1 MYALILQNH
10 FFSDALHLVSNKLF
24 YLTEELIL
32 EETKIATIIID
43 EQSHG
48 SSIQQ
53 KTLQHKVEIPTVLG
67 QGSPSFRNVLAKM
80 WLKSNKYYSVLLIKP
95 FFLLID
101 IHHNQCTRW
110 FCRITFFLM
119 LYIYVTSSF
128 TSPKNWFWR
137 KLKLLPGTIIIDEQ
151 PHGSSVQRKTLQHKV
166 AIPMVLGQGSPSF
179 RNVLA
184 KMCYLHRRP
193 PPTHYF
199 NRNPARHITHHFL
212 IRAKRVSNY
221 YIPNKKFVR
230 VRATNIGFRGILQT
244 LLL

>member
-10 FFSDALHLVSNKLF
+10 FFSDALHLRNKLF

-67 QGSPSFRNVLAKM
+67 QGSPSFR
-80 WLKSNKYYSVLLIKP
+80 I
-95 FFLLID
+95 
-101 IHHNQCTRW
+101 
-110 FCRITFFLM
+110 
-119 LYIYVTSSF
+119 
-128 TSPKNWFWR
+128 
-137 KLKLLPGTIIIDEQ
+137 
-151 PHGSSVQRKTLQHKV
+151 
-166 AIPMVLGQGSPSF
+166 
-179 RNVLA
+179 VLA